1 MNVYETVKN
10 LVFIDGEAA
19 PEREKLLETV
29 IDLTEKKLLS
39 RIGEESVPPSLDF
52 IVVEVAIIRFNRI
65 GSEGMAREAQDG
77 RTIEFNADD
86 FSAYN
91 GVIDAYLADKADGPG
106 KRPQDRELRNHRRAC
121 RIPPCRRHRRGPGAR
136 TAALR
141 YRGHRRRHRAPKIA
155 RHREL

>member
-29 IDLTEKKLLS
+29 IDLTERKLCS
-39 RIGEESVPPSLDF
+39 RIGEESVPPALDY

-86 FSAYN
+86 FAAYN
-91 GVIDAYLADKADGPG
+91 DIIDAYLADKADGPG
-106 KRPQDRELRNHRRAC
+106 KRKVRFL
-121 RIPPCRRHRRGPGAR
+121 
-136 TAALR
+136 
-141 YRGHRRRHRAPKIA
+141 
-155 RHREL
+155 

>member
-1 MNVYETVKN
+1 MNVLETVKN
-10 LVFIDGEAA
+10 LIFIDGEAA

-39 RIGEESVPPSLDF
+39 RIGEESVPPSLDY
-52 IVVEVAIIRFNRI
+52 IVAEVAVIRFNRI

-86 FSAYN
+86 FAAYN

-106 KRPQDRELRNHRRAC
+106 KRKVRFL
-121 RIPPCRRHRRGPGAR
+121 
-136 TAALR
+136 
-141 YRGHRRRHRAPKIA
+141 
-155 RHREL
+155 

>member
-1 MNVYETVKN
+1 MNVLETVKN

-39 RIGEESVPPSLDF
+39 RIGEESVPPALDY
-52 IVVEVAIIRFNRI
+52 IVAEVAVIRFNRI

-91 GVIDAYLADKADGPG
+91 DIIDAYLADKADGPG
-106 KRPQDRELRNHRRAC
+106 KRKVRFL
-121 RIPPCRRHRRGPGAR
+121 
-136 TAALR
+136 
-141 YRGHRRRHRAPKIA
+141 
-155 RHREL
+155 

>member
-1 MNVYETVKN
+1 MNILETVKN
-10 LVFIDGEAA
+10 LIFIDGEAA
-19 PEREKLLETV
+19 PEKEKLLETV

-39 RIGEESVPPSLDF
+39 RIGEESVPPALDY
-52 IVVEVAIIRFNRI
+52 IVAEVAIIRFNRI

-106 KRPQDRELRNHRRAC
+106 KRKVRFL
-121 RIPPCRRHRRGPGAR
+121 
-136 TAALR
+136 
-141 YRGHRRRHRAPKIA
+141 
-155 RHREL
+155 

>member
-77 RTIEFNADD
+77 RTIEFNSDD
-86 FSAYN
+86 FAAYN

-106 KRPQDRELRNHRRAC
+106 KRKVRFL
-121 RIPPCRRHRRGPGAR
+121 
-136 TAALR
+136 
-141 YRGHRRRHRAPKIA
+141 
-155 RHREL
+155 

>member
-39 RIGEESVPPSLDF
+39 RIGEESVPPSIDF

-106 KRPQDRELRNHRRAC
+106 KRKVRFL
-121 RIPPCRRHRRGPGAR
+121 
-136 TAALR
+136 
-141 YRGHRRRHRAPKIA
+141 
-155 RHREL
+155 

>member
-1 MNVYETVKN
+1 MNVLETVKN

-19 PEREKLLETV
+19 PEKEKLLETV

-106 KRPQDRELRNHRRAC
+106 KRKVRFL
-121 RIPPCRRHRRGPGAR
+121 
-136 TAALR
+136 
-141 YRGHRRRHRAPKIA
+141 
-155 RHREL
+155 

>member
-1 MNVYETVKN
+1 MNVLETVKN

-52 IVVEVAIIRFNRI
+52 IVAEVAIIRFNRI

-86 FSAYN
+86 FAAYN

-106 KRPQDRELRNHRRAC
+106 KRKVRFL
-121 RIPPCRRHRRGPGAR
+121 
-136 TAALR
+136 
-141 YRGHRRRHRAPKIA
+141 
-155 RHREL
+155 

>member
-1 MNVYETVKN
+1 MNVLETVKN

-39 RIGEESVPPSLDF
+39 RIGEESVPPALDY
-52 IVVEVAIIRFNRI
+52 IVAEVAVIRFNRI

-106 KRPQDRELRNHRRAC
+106 KRKVRFL
-121 RIPPCRRHRRGPGAR
+121 
-136 TAALR
+136 
-141 YRGHRRRHRAPKIA
+141 
-155 RHREL
+155 

>member
-1 MNVYETVKN
+1 MNVLETVKN

-52 IVVEVAIIRFNRI
+52 IVAEVAIIRFNRI

-106 KRPQDRELRNHRRAC
+106 KRKVRFL
-121 RIPPCRRHRRGPGAR
+121 
-136 TAALR
+136 
-141 YRGHRRRHRAPKIA
+141 
-155 RHREL
+155 